1 MRSVILFLMLGFLV
15 LTVGAEARTYCCAH
29 RGDSK
34 KAPENTVPAFELAV
48 QKGAH
53 QIELDVQRT
62 SDGHLV
68 LMHDGKVNR
77 TTDGSGT
84 IAEMTFAQVRALD
97 AGSWFSKDFSGTSVP
112 TLQEGLAVIPNT
124 ILCNVH
130 WKGDV
135 QLGADVAKAIAAM
148 QKQDHCFLACTLEQA
163 EEAEKAVPGIM
174 ICNMSR
180 QGFDRKL
187 YIDSTIE
194 AGADFIQLFHGNG
207 TEGLR
212 EAVNKLH
219 AHNIKVNW
227 FGASE
232 EAPIRILVEADIDYI
247 LTDNLDLC
255 LSIVN
260 ETPLSRG
267 EKTEENLK

>member
-1 MRSVILFLMLGFLV
+1 MRPILFYFMIGLLCFSLV
-15 LTVGAEARTYCCAH
+15 AEARTYCCAH
-29 RGDSK
+29 RGDNK
-34 KAPENTVPAFELAV
+34 NAPENTLPAFELAV

-68 LMHDGKVNR
+68 LMHDGKVDR

-84 IAEMTFAQVRALD
+84 LAEMTFEQVRALD
-97 AGSWFSKDFSGTSVP
+97 AGSWFSREFSGTPVP

-130 WKGDV
+130 LKGDV

-163 EEAEKAVPGIM
+163 EAAKTAAPDIM

-180 QGFDRKL
+180 QGFNREL

-194 AGADFIQLFHGNG
+194 ANADFIQLFHGNG

-232 EAPIRILVEADIDYI
+232 ETPIRILMEAGIDYI
-247 LTDNLDLC
+247 LTDDLDLC
-255 LSIVN
+255 LSVVN
-260 ETPLSRG
+260 EMPVSNEATTKDG
-267 EKTEENLK
+267 NK

>member
-1 MRSVILFLMLGFLV
+1 M
-15 LTVGAEARTYCCAH
+15 
-29 RGDSK
+29 
-34 KAPENTVPAFELAV
+34 
-48 QKGAH
+48 
-53 QIELDVQRT
+53 
-62 SDGHLV
+62 
-68 LMHDGKVNR
+68 
-77 TTDGSGT
+77 
-84 IAEMTFAQVRALD
+84 
-97 AGSWFSKDFSGTSVP
+97 
-112 TLQEGLAVIPNT
+112 
-124 ILCNVH
+124 
-130 WKGDV
+130 
-135 QLGADVAKAIAAM
+135 
-148 QKQDHCFLACTLEQA
+148 
-163 EEAEKAVPGIM
+163 PGIM